1 MIASVRGTVIDLGAA
16 HVVIECGGVGRLVT
30 VTARTA
36 GTLVRGEEAFVLT
49 TLVVREDAMTLYG
62 FASASERE
70 MFELLQT
77 VSGLGPRLAMAVL
90 QVLDPG
96 DIAAAV
102 AAGDAKR
109 LQSASGVGK
118 RMAERMLVEL
128 KDKVAAFAV
137 PAGMG
142 ADGAGDGEGGAAS
155 ARLGANAQ
163 APAADADQVVGAL
176 TGLGFRE
183 QEASAAVSDVLAADP
198 SLDTSAALRAALK
211 ALGA

>member
-1 MIASVRGTVIDLGAA
+1 MIASVRGTVIDMGAA
-16 HVVIECGGVGRLVT
+16 HVVVECGGVGHLIT
-30 VTARTA
+30 VTARTGA
-36 GTLVRGEEAFVLT
+36 TLIRGEEGFLLT

-62 FASASERE
+62 FASANERE

-77 VSGLGPRLAMAVL
+77 VSGLGPRIAMAVL

-96 DIAAAV
+96 DVATAV

-109 LQSASGVGK
+109 LQAANGVGK

-137 PAGMG
+137 PVG
-142 ADGAGDGEGGAAS
+142 ADASSDGGAVAGG
-155 ARLGANAQ
+155 RPGANAK

-183 QEASAAVSDVLAADP
+183 QEASAAVEEVLAADP
-198 SLDTSAALRAALK
+198 ALDTSAALRASLK

>member
-16 HVVIECGGVGRLVT
+16 HVVVECGGIGHLIT
-30 VTARTA
+30 VTARTGA
-36 GTLVRGEEAFVLT
+36 TLARGEEGFLLT

-62 FASASERE
+62 FAAAAERE

-90 QVLDPG
+90 QVLDPA
-96 DIAAAV
+96 DVAAAV
-102 AAGDAKR
+102 AGGDAKR
-109 LQSASGVGK
+109 LQAANGVGK

-128 KDKVAAFAV
+128 KDKVAPFSAP
-137 PAGMG
+137 PATGG
-142 ADGAGDGEGGAAS
+142 PGEGAAQ
-155 ARLGANAQ
+155 ARPGANATV
-163 APAADADQVVGAL
+163 PAADADQVVGAL

-183 QEASAAVSDVLAADP
+183 QEAAAAVEEVLAADP
-198 SLDTSAALRAALK
+198 SLDTSAALRASLK